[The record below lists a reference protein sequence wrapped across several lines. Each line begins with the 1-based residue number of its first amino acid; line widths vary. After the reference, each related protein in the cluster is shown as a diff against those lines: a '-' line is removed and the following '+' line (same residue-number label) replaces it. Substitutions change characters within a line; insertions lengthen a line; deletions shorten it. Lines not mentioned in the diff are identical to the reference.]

1 MISSFEFYLAM
12 QQPNDQ
18 HQFSFNKALD
28 SSARGPTS
36 KRSFPFKL
44 LQLLED
50 ASLEGNEHIV
60 SWLPH
65 GKAFKVHKT
74 TEFENELIG
83 RYFRQTKYRS
93 FVRQLYHYR
102 FARVDFGDDKGAYYH
117 PDFQRHDKEKC
128 LTVQRRSAEDQESH
142 SSQMEQVS
150 PSLMK
155 LSALTPALNANDFK
169 IVLGTGT
176 QVTAIDANRI
186 QNLGLFQQ
194 QFVKQQSAKLNPTN
208 LPQKASATLKTNL
221 QLPSNDTLLST
232 QLTTMQAS
240 QQGEPNWLGAWL
252 ERHYSAEQSQD
263 STDLDLE
270 PRPLK
275 DMGNQEGQ
283 S

>member
-93 FVRQLYHYR
+93 FVRQ
-102 FARVDFGDDKGAYYH
+102 
-117 PDFQRHDKEKC
+117 
-128 LTVQRRSAEDQESH
+128 
-142 SSQMEQVS
+142 VS
-150 PSLMK
+150 PQRLYGMRILVSK
-155 LSALTPALNANDFK
+155 KGNAHECF
-169 IVLGTGT
+169 G
-176 QVTAIDANRI
+176 
-186 QNLGLFQQ
+186 
-194 QFVKQQSAKLNPTN
+194 S
-208 LPQKASATLKTNL
+208 
-221 QLPSNDTLLST
+221 
-232 QLTTMQAS
+232 
-240 QQGEPNWLGAWL
+240 
-252 ERHYSAEQSQD
+252 
-263 STDLDLE
+263 
-270 PRPLK
+270 
-275 DMGNQEGQ
+275 
-283 S
+283 

>member
-1 MISSFEFYLAM
+1 M

-18 HQFSFNKALD
+18 NQFSFNKALD

-36 KRSFPFKL
+36 KRGFPLKL

-60 SWLPH
+60 SWILH

-93 FVRQLYHYR
+93 FVRQLYYYR
-102 FARVDFGDDKGAYYH
+102 FARIDFGDDKGAYYH

-128 LTVQRRSAEDQESH
+128 LTVQRRSAEDQEFH
-142 SSQMEQVS
+142 SSQTERIS
-150 PSLMK
+150 PSLMS
-155 LSALTPALNANDFK
+155 LSALTPAFNANDLK
-169 IVLGTGT
+169 IALGTGT
-176 QVTAIDANRI
+176 QVTAIDGNRI
-186 QNLGLFQQ
+186 QNLGLMLQQ
-194 QFVKQQSAKLNPTN
+194 QFLVKQQSAKLNPTN
-208 LPQKASATLKTNL
+208 FPQKASGTLKPNL
-221 QLPSNDTLLST
+221 QLPSNALLST
-232 QLTTMQAS
+232 QLATMQAS